1 MGFGLAKSFLPNVLK
16 FLISITCEV
25 SVKLAVGLKI
35 YPDIE
40 EINAKVPDGYPI
52 NWLLEIF
59 VILSKFPETIPSYSN
74 IIINCR

>member
-1 MGFGLAKSFLPNVLK
+1 MGFVLAKSFLPKVLK

-52 NWLLEIF
+52 N
-59 VILSKFPETIPSYSN
+59 
-74 IIINCR
+74 

>member
-1 MGFGLAKSFLPNVLK
+1 MGFVLAKSFLPNVLK